1 MQTYAIK
8 NIVYQ
13 NKWVLHN
20 GSNSDYNLVIKE
32 LADEFEGQFTSLE
45 ENIKKYKTFSFPI
58 EIQVI
63 KIDKK
68 GK

>member
-1 MQTYAIK
+1 M
-8 NIVYQ
+8 YQ
-13 NKWVLHN
+13 NKLVLHN
-20 GSNSDYNLVIKE
+20 ESNSGYNLVIKQ

-45 ENIKKYKTFSFPI
+45 ENIKTYKTFSFPI
-58 EIQVI
+58 EKQVI

>member
-1 MQTYAIK
+1 M
-8 NIVYQ
+8 YQ
-13 NKWVLHN
+13 NKLVLHN
-20 GSNSDYNLVIKE
+20 ESNSGYNLVIKE

-58 EIQVI
+58 EKQVI
-63 KIDKK
+63 KIDIK

>member
-1 MQTYAIK
+1 M
-8 NIVYQ
+8 YQ
-13 NKWVLHN
+13 NKLVLHN
-20 GSNSDYNLVIKE
+20 ESNSGYNLVIKE

-58 EIQVI
+58 EKQVI